1 MADVDD
7 LFVLLQQARNQ
18 PLGRR
23 VVLSEQAVTL
33 ADELGYEN
41 LQAMARLNLVE
52 AYEYSNS
59 GPKMFAPFNWVMQ
72 RYEQGR
78 PWFDDAL
85 RHQFLWELKWMTGD
99 LLEYPDIPLARIE
112 ENLRTTYRIYTD
124 AGEGL
129 GPVHQAAFQLARHVR
144 GVRGAEREF
153 ETWVSADRTDL
164 SDCLACEPAERAQYR
179 AQQGRWEDALGFA
192 IPALATGTTCAEE
205 PSNLYSLVVEPLLA
219 LGRADE
225 AMNVQRRGWRMIADQ
240 EHMVEQVATHMLVLA
255 RGRAVDRGLDILTTR
270 LDVLD
275 SAATP
280 YQRMIFA
287 AAATRLLDAAS
298 AARGMGQR
306 TLELRGRPV
315 AIDTLRGEM
324 RQYATALMQQFDARN
339 GTPEVGRYVYGSW
352 LQAADLPELPFPAT
366 VALPPPP
373 TAAERHPLAP
383 NLSDLSGLTV
393 ERLDDLVELAQRYS
407 PVDDI
412 RTLADEWR
420 RRRCELTRLREGA
433 DATRLRALG
442 GLEYLLGWSD
452 QLITAS
458 RARPYLTSAAEL
470 YRVGGDEAEAL
481 LIDQWLLAR
490 EHRWDEAYAM
500 IPAIDALGDDGQ
512 RCRARIRIVQ
522 SGDNERRRE
531 LLEQV
536 RAFPCAVD
544 ADHQLRRIWAA
555 AHSGGTESPEELY
568 AWTGEGLAVLLPGEY
583 ADTAAALH
591 LQRAIACTMLERSD
605 EVATELAAAERSA
618 RVSGDGPLSGVLL
631 TKARLL
637 LSADEGEEAETLL
650 AQAVALA
657 ESSHSLEALVD
668 ASGILSD
675 VHRATGR
682 LLEAAEVA
690 EGGLAAVELA
700 RASDLYVEPAL
711 DLKQARITEL
721 SAHISADLE
730 ENTRATSLYRR
741 AAELYQRVGELAEA
755 GAAWGAYARVVATED
770 TLEAV
775 RAYRRGIELMEQV
788 DEQRGI
794 MVLRRQL
801 PTAVQDTDGLDA
813 GLHELE
819 LAVALNDTNEL
830 RALTDSEFREEL
842 ADWDFEFERLDLT
855 DTRARMYGTAER
867 YDEALVLLGDIPDR
881 MYDHGAE
888 QQGISSRFLR
898 DQLMFASDRI
908 DDGLEELEAII
919 AELRTRGDREPT
931 ITDLAGIGARAL
943 VRAGRDAEADAFW
956 ERHTA

>member
-7 LFVLLQQARNQ
+7 LFALLQQARNQ
-18 PLGRR
+18 PLGQR
-23 VVLSEQAVTL
+23 VALSEQAVAL

-41 LQAMARLNLVE
+41 LQATARLNLVE

-78 PWFDDAL
+78 TWFDDEL
-85 RHQFLWELKWMTGD
+85 RHQFLWELTWMTGA
-99 LLEYPDIPLARIE
+99 LLEYPEIPLARIE
-112 ENLRTTYRIYTD
+112 ENLRTTYRIYTE

-129 GPVHQAAFQLARHVR
+129 GPVHQSAFHLARHVR

-153 ETWVSADRTDL
+153 ETWLASDRTDL
-164 SDCLACEPAERAQYR
+164 SDCIACESAERVQYC
-179 AQQGRWEDALGFA
+179 AQQGRWDDALGFA
-192 IPALATGTTCAEE
+192 IPALASGKTCAEE
-205 PSNLYSLVVEPLLA
+205 PSNLYSLVLEPLLA
-219 LGRADE
+219 SGRADE
-225 AMNVQRRGWRMIADQ
+225 AMNVQRRGWRMIADE

-255 RGRAVDRGLDILTTR
+255 RSGAVERGLDILSKR

-275 SAATP
+275 SDATP

-287 AAATRLLDAAS
+287 AAATRVLDTAHDD
-298 AARGMGQR
+298 MGLR
-306 TLELRGRPV
+306 TV
-315 AIDTLRGEM
+315 WFRGESVPIAVLR
-324 RQYATALMQQFDARN
+324 RQLREYATALMQQFDGRN
-339 GTPEVGRYVYGSW
+339 GTPEVGRYVYASW
-352 LQAADLPELPFPAT
+352 LQAPSLPEMPFPT
-366 VALPPPP
+366 PVALPPPP
-373 TAAERHPLAP
+373 TMAERHPLAP

-420 RRRCELTRLREGA
+420 RRRYRLPELREDA
-433 DATRLRALG
+433 DETRLRALG

-452 QLITAS
+452 QLITAA
-458 RARPYLTSAAEL
+458 RARPYLTSAAAL
-470 YRVGGDEAEAL
+470 YRAVGDEAEAL

-490 EHRWDEAYAM
+490 GHRWEEAYAM
-500 IPAIDALGDDGQ
+500 IPAIDAVGDAGQ
-512 RCRARIRIVQ
+512 RGRARIRIVQ
-522 SGDNERRRE
+522 SGDADRRHE
-531 LLEQV
+531 LLDQV

-544 ADHQLRRIWAA
+544 ADHQLRRIWAS

-568 AWTGEGLAVLLPGEY
+568 TWTGEGLAVLLPGEY

-591 LQRAIACTMLERSD
+591 LQRAIACTMLERPE
-605 EVATELAAAERSA
+605 EVATELVEAEKLA
-618 RVSGDGPLSGVLL
+618 RASGDGPLSAVLL

-637 LSADEGEEAETLL
+637 LGGGEGEQAETLL
-650 AQAVALA
+650 AQAVVLA
-657 ESSHSLEALVD
+657 ESSCSLEALVD

-675 VHRATGR
+675 VHRASGR
-682 LLEAAEVA
+682 LLEAAEAA
-690 EGGLAAVELA
+690 ESGLAAIELA
-700 RASDLYVEPAL
+700 RASDVYVEPAL

-741 AAELYQRVGELAEA
+741 AAELYLTVGELAEA
-755 GAAWGAYARVVATED
+755 GAAWGSYARLMAAED
-770 TLEAV
+770 TLDAV
-775 RAYRRGIELMEQV
+775 RAYRRGIELMGQV

-813 GLHELE
+813 GLYELE
-819 LAVALNDTNEL
+819 LAIALNDTNEM
-830 RALTDSEFREEL
+830 RALTDSEFREGL
-842 ADWDFEFERLDLT
+842 ADWDFEFERLDLA

-867 YDEALVLLGDIPDR
+867 YDEALVLLGDIPAR

-888 QQGISSRFLR
+888 SQGISSRLLR
-898 DQLMFASDRI
+898 AQLMFASDRI
-908 DDGLEELEAII
+908 DDGLAELEVII
-919 AELRTRGDREPT
+919 GELRTWGDRDAT
-931 ITDLAGIGARAL
+931 ITDMAGIGSRAL

-956 ERHTA
+956 EKHSA